1 MVLQITG
8 WATILF
14 LLLASGLA
22 VAASRTPLPPV
33 DLPEASRLYDRHGRL
48 IGSWFEENRTPV
60 SSSQIP
66 PLLKAAV
73 VLMEDERFYEHHGVD
88 PFGIARAL
96 YRNLRAGKVVEGGST
111 ITAQLA
117 KNLYLSPERTLSR
130 KIKELLLTLKLEQ
143 QFSKDQILTLY
154 LNTIYFGDAAYGV
167 ETASEY
173 YFGKSVS
180 ELTLPEIALLA
191 GMPRS
196 PAAYS
201 PRTHPDRAK
210 ARRDLV
216 LDRMAQKGLITPKE
230 RDQAKA
236 QPIQVARLAQP
247 LPRSGYLM
255 DYIRSE
261 IATRY
266 PEIAARL
273 SRGGYRIF
281 TTIDLDVQEAAA
293 AALERLP
300 VAGETAAGVR
310 QPQGAI
316 LAVDPRT
323 GEILAYVGGRNY
335 QESPFDRVRDA
346 QRQPGSAFKPFVYV
360 TALAQR
366 FPMTATQIDEPVSF
380 PGKTPDAPP
389 FVPMNFDRT
398 FSYQPVDMTT
408 ALARSLNVV
417 TARWMAVVGPDA
429 VARTAA
435 LMGIESPLERSIPL
449 ALGTSAVNLK
459 ELVRAY
465 TPLANLGWRAELFA
479 VRRVEDA
486 RGRVLV
492 PEGTFGPRATRVLEP
507 GVAYIT
513 TAMLQ
518 SVFYPGGT
526 AYGLGLGVPVAGKTG
541 TTDEDAWFLGYTPT
555 LLTGVWVGWD
565 DYRPLQGQG
574 ATLAGPIWRQVML
587 AGLEAQGYPRDDWA
601 MPSDVV
607 AVGNALYLKGT
618 EPEVGPWNWG
628 AVPSPEP
635 SPAPPPEGESPGTSE
650 TPTPPSSPPP
660 SP

>member
-1 MVLQITG
+1 M
-8 WATILF
+8 
-14 LLLASGLA
+14 LLASGIA
-22 VAASRTPLPPV
+22 VAASRTPLPPLQ
-33 DLPEASRLYDRHGRL
+33 LPEASRLYDRHGRL

-73 VLMEDERFYEHHGVD
+73 IVMEDERFYEHHGVD
-88 PFGIARAL
+88 PYGIARAL
-96 YRNLRAGKVVEGGST
+96 YRNIRARKVVEGGST
-111 ITAQLA
+111 ITAQLV
-117 KNLYLSPERTLSR
+117 KNLYLSPEKTLTR
-130 KIKELLLTLKLEQ
+130 KAKELLLTLKLEQ
-143 QFSKDQILTLY
+143 QYSKDQILTMY
-154 LNTIYFGDAAYGV
+154 LNTIYFGDSAYGV

-180 ELTLPEIALLA
+180 ELDLGEIALLA

-201 PRTHPDRAK
+201 PRAHPEAAK

-216 LDRMAQKGLITPKE
+216 LERMAQKGLITPQE
-230 RDQAKA
+230 RDRAKA
-236 QPIQVARLAQP
+236 QPVQVARLAQP

-255 DYIRSE
+255 DYVRSE

-266 PEIAARL
+266 PDIAAQL

-281 TTIDLDVQEAAA
+281 TTIDLDVQSAAA
-293 AALERLP
+293 AALENLP
-300 VAGETAAGVR
+300 VAGETAAGIP

-316 LAVDPRT
+316 LAVDPRS

-380 PGKTPDAPP
+380 PGKTPEAPP
-389 FVPMNFDRT
+389 FSPLNFDKT

-429 VARTAA
+429 VARTAN

-449 ALGTSAVNLK
+449 GLGASAVNLR

-465 TPLANLGWRAELFA
+465 TPLANLGWRAEVFA
-479 VRRVEDA
+479 VRRVEDTK
-486 RGRVLV
+486 GRVLV

-507 GVAYIT
+507 GVAYIA
-513 TAMLQ
+513 TAMLK
-518 SVFYPGGT
+518 SVFYPGWTGQ
-526 AYGLGLGVPVAGKTG
+526 GLGLGVPVAGKTG

-555 LLTGVWVGWD
+555 LLAGVWVGWD

-574 ATLAGPIWRQVML
+574 ATLAGPIWRRVML
-587 AGLEAQGYPRDDWA
+587 AGLEAQGYPPEDWS

-607 AVGNALYLKGT
+607 AVGDAYYLKGT
-618 EPEVGPWNWG
+618 EPEMGPWNWAPG
-628 AVPSPEP
+628 GE
-635 SPAPPPEGESPGTSE
+635 PPPMPVPAGSGDIRGDGVA
-650 TPTPPSSPPP
+650 PSSPPP
-660 SP
+660 PPEERSSP